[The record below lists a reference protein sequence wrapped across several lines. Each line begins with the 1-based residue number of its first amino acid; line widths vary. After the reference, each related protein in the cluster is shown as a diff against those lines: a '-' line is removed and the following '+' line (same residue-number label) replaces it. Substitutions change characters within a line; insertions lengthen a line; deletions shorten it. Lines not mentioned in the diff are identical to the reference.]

1 MTPTLSVSENGD
13 TGLETHSV
21 VIYKKI
27 GSHSVKL
34 TVSRKVNNEYVIY
47 ILIYSLAK
55 FMKTS
60 DGAIFI
66 AKHFADL
73 CS

>member
-1 MTPTLSVSENGD
+1 MTPTLSVSESGD

-21 VIYKKI
+21 VIWKI
-27 GSHSVKL
+27 GSVKL
-34 TVSRKVNNEYVIY
+34 TVSRKVNDGYMIY

>member
-21 VIYKKI
+21 VIWKI

-34 TVSRKVNNEYVIY
+34 TVSRKVNNEYMIY

-55 FMKTS
+55 FMKNS

>member
-21 VIYKKI
+21 VIWKI

-34 TVSRKVNNEYVIY
+34 TVSRKVNDEYMIY

-55 FMKTS
+55 LMM
-60 DGAIFI
+60 
-66 AKHFADL
+66 L
-73 CS
+73 